1 MANKRIFKGDSRIGN
16 FFRDAYGTG
25 LQGVVRGVADV
36 ASGGKQIKSKA
47 AREIIDRVLPRRG
60 GDAPEPTIPRD
71 EDEENL
77 TRTAFK
83 KGGKVRGAGIATQ
96 GVRPAKMVKMKGS

>member
-1 MANKRIFKGDSRIGN
+1 MSNKRIFKGDSKVGN
-16 FFRDAYGTG
+16 FFRNTYGTG
-25 LQGVVRGVADV
+25 LQGVAKGVADV
-36 ASGGKQIKSKA
+36 AGGGKRAGVSGLRKVINKISGRG
-47 AREIIDRVLPRRG
+47 REAPKPTTPRKK
-60 GDAPEPTIPRD
+60 
-71 EDEENL
+71 DEEEL